1 MLKSGLIIGVVM
13 LVLTIGVA
21 LITPLC
27 VPCLAL
33 LAGAGAGYLASVF
46 DKPSASG
53 ASAQTGA
60 GAGAI
65 GGVGALIG
73 HLAGGVAN
81 VILVGPEGA
90 ADLLQGLG
98 LPTSSAPTGYYAG
111 TIGGT
116 CCFGLVEVLL
126 MAGLGALGGLL
137 WYQIAGKNVTTS
149 SGM

>member
-1 MLKSGLIIGVVM
+1 MFKSGLIIGAVM
-13 LVLTIGVA
+13 LVLTIGA
-21 LITPLC
+21 SLLTPLC

-33 LAGAGAGYLASVF
+33 LAGAGAGYLAGMF

-73 HLAGGVAN
+73 HLAGGAAN
-81 VILVGPEGA
+81 AIFVGPEDV
-90 ADLLQGLG
+90 ADLLRGLG
-98 LPTSSAPTGYYAG
+98 LPASSDPTTYYVGA
-111 TIGGT
+111 IGGA
-116 CCFGLVEVLL
+116 CCIGLVEVLL

-137 WYQIAGKNVTTS
+137 WYQITGKNAARS
-149 SGM
+149 SSM